1 MSEVIEERQL
11 SAKRRE
17 VKRYSDLLKSQLIK
31 ARLSGAKFEDLSQAH
46 GPCADSIRRWC
57 AMYHAGLLV
66 LPGLDPVAPKPAL
79 AAPKS
84 APSFV
89 SLSSHQ
95 PAGADI
101 QLSFKGAVF
110 ELNVAWPVSAA
121 LDCSQLIQSLLK

>member
-1 MSEVIEERQL
+1 MSEVIEKHPR
-11 SAKRRE
+11 SIKSRE
-17 VKRYSDLLKSQLIK
+17 VKKYSDLLKSQLIK

-57 AMYHAGLLV
+57 ALYCAGLLV
-66 LPGLDPVAPKPAL
+66 LPGLDPVVPKPAL

-101 QLSFKGAVF
+101 QLSIKGVTLD
-110 ELNVAWPVSAA
+110 LNVTWPVSAA

>member
-1 MSEVIEERQL
+1 MNEVIEKHPR
-11 SAKRRE
+11 SIKSRE
-17 VKRYSDLLKSQLIK
+17 VKKYSDLLKSQLIK

-57 AMYHAGLLV
+57 AMYRVGLLV
-66 LPGLDPVAPKPAL
+66 LPGLDPVVPKPAL

-95 PAGADI
+95 HAGADI
-101 QLSFKGAVF
+101 HLSIKGGTF
-110 ELNVAWPVSAA
+110 DLNVTWPVSAA

>member
-1 MSEVIEERQL
+1 MSEVIEKHPR
-11 SAKRRE
+11 SIKSRE
-17 VKRYSDLLKSQLIK
+17 VKKYSDLLKSQLSK
-31 ARLSGAKFEDLSQAH
+31 ARLSGARFEDLSQAH

-57 AMYHAGLLV
+57 ALYRAGLLV
-66 LPGLDPVAPKPAL
+66 LPGLDPVVPKPSL

-89 SLSSHQ
+89 SLSSRQ

-101 QLSFKGAVF
+101 QLSIKGVTF
-110 ELNVAWPVSAA
+110 DLNVTWPVSAA

>member
-1 MSEVIEERQL
+1 MSEVIEKHPR
-11 SAKRRE
+11 SIKSRE
-17 VKRYSDLLKSQLIK
+17 VKKYSDLLKSQLSK
-31 ARLSGAKFEDLSQAH
+31 ARLSGARFEDLSQAH

-57 AMYHAGLLV
+57 ALYRAGLLV
-66 LPGLDPVAPKPAL
+66 LPGLDPVVPKPAL

-89 SLSSHQ
+89 SLSSRQ

-101 QLSFKGAVF
+101 QLSIKGVTF
-110 ELNVAWPVSAA
+110 DLNVTWPVSAA